1 MRYIYTIAKEYKY
14 PLLLIYLYM
23 FIAQLLFLVEPYVL
37 GKMIDGLLKNEYNWL
52 FCFLGIMIFENY
64 FIYRRMVYDTKVYTT
79 IYNNVVLKYLKN
91 SKDSDNSSKIA
102 RTELANNLINFLEN
116 DIHYYIMAIITLVGS
131 LIFIFLE
138 DPMTGFVSM
147 ACILPISF
155 IVYHFYKK
163 ISQSTRVNHT
173 HYEDKITIITEGD
186 DDKIESFFKRRRKI
200 LIYGSTIQGKNW
212 VSLIATRVSFLV
224 LALIVFTH
232 KNTNLSQGD
241 SIAMYAYINQFLF
254 SLMSIPV
261 GVETFTRVKDV
272 LNRIIE

>member
-14 PLLLIYLYM
+14 SLLLIYLYM
-23 FIAQLLFLVEPYVL
+23 FIAQVLFLLEPYVL
-37 GKMIDGLLKNEYNWL
+37 GKMIDGLLKNEYDWL
-52 FCFLGIMIFENY
+52 FCFLSISVFENL

-79 IYNNVVLKYLKN
+79 IYNSIVIKYLKN

-102 RTELANNLINFLEN
+102 RTEMANNLINFLEN
-116 DIHYYIMAIITLVGS
+116 DIHYYIMAIISLVGS
-131 LIFIFLE
+131 LIFIFVE
-138 DPMTGFVSM
+138 YPMSGFMVLS
-147 ACILPISF
+147 CVLPICF
-155 IVYHFYKK
+155 IVYHFYNK

-186 DDKIESFFKRRRKI
+186 DDKIESFFNRRRKI

-212 VSLIATRVSFLV
+212 VSLISTKTIFLV
-224 LALIVFTH
+224 LTLIVFTH
-232 KNTNLSQGD
+232 NNTNLTQGD
-241 SIAMYAYINQFLF
+241 SIAMYAYINQFLIA
-254 SLMSIPV
+254 LMSIPI